1 MKPAQFHV
9 PNALFVERSLRREG
23 PSPVY
28 IAWKPHTS
36 RLFYDRKNLL
46 KFCAWPKSLPT
57 GQALRDWLD
66 SFDDQP
72 SAPNEHN
79 QDRIT
84 AEGFGPEA
92 HLDESDPN
100 HQTKTVI

>member
-9 PNALFVERSLRREG
+9 PNALFVERSLHKDG

-28 IAWKPHTS
+28 VAWKPHTS
-36 RLFYDRKNLL
+36 RLFYDKKSLL

-79 QDRIT
+79 QGQIA

>member
-1 MKPAQFHV
+1 MKPEQFHV
-9 PNALFVERSLRREG
+9 PNALFVERSLHKDG
-23 PSPVY
+23 PSPLYV
-28 IAWKPHTS
+28 AWKPHTS
-36 RLFYDRKNLL
+36 RMFYNKASLL

-72 SAPNEHN
+72 SVPKTLN
-79 QDRIT
+79 QDRIV